1 MGWLLNVPV
10 ALWRRLL
17 LIGQG
22 FGALALLI
30 GSGIAAL
37 FGSGGTLGDRI
48 GGAIGSPASQRRVFA
63 VLRLLLPNVN
73 LPFHYRLITC
83 YDNIG
88 TAIVTRRADVLDVL
102 SREADFGVVYGPR
115 MEAITGGENFFLGM
129 QDSPRYTRDVSN
141 MRLVVRR
148 DDVPRIVAPLVGT
161 RASELVAAAPGTIDV
176 PQGLA
181 TPVAAHLLDRYFG
194 TPGPSEAV
202 IADWTT
208 TLFRYLFL
216 DLKADPAFDAKAMAD
231 AAVFRNWMDG
241 HIAARRAAPAQ
252 DDVLGRCL
260 AVDAAT
266 MPGMTDRDVRN
277 SLIGLLIGE
286 LPTTSAAAT
295 LALDELL
302 NRPDA
307 LAGAQAAARH
317 GDDALLAAYVFEALR
332 FRPLNPVIYRRA
344 MRDTAIAA
352 GRLRGRRIAAGTMV
366 MASNLSAMFDPLDI
380 PAPTRFRT
388 DRPWEAYILWGY
400 GLHTCFGAYI
410 NRATL
415 PGLLKPLL
423 AKSGLR
429 RASGPAGRID
439 SAGTPFPVHL
449 HVDFD
454 A

>member
-37 FGSGGTLGDRI
+37 FGSGGTLGGRI
-48 GGAIGSPASQRRVFA
+48 GGAIGSPAGQRRVFA

-231 AAVFRNWMDG
+231 AAAFRNWMDG

-266 MPGMTDRDVRN
+266 MPGMTDRDIRN
-277 SLIGLLIGE
+277 NLIGLLIGE

-429 RASGPAGRID
+429 RASGPAGQID